1 LIEKDKIGNVSI
13 QKLYVFLKDS
23 KFFETFFVPY
33 TRATHTNLEDFCNY
47 IHLSVNTISKFKTAI
62 IEHDRELGIGTINLL
77 RIRKNDSNLNYTTFL
92 QFKFNT
98 MLDEGNFKVKIVNG
112 INNLSDIENKALYIS
127 EEEITSENFEE
138 IYLKLAFLNFSKSIP
153 EIEKLPNKSDELLHP
168 IENRNEILNFHESEV
183 LKLL

>member
-1 LIEKDKIGNVSI
+1 
-13 QKLYVFLKDS
+13 
-23 KFFETFFVPY
+23 
-33 TRATHTNLEDFCNY
+33 
-47 IHLSVNTISKFKTAI
+47 
-62 IEHDRELGIGTINLL
+62 
-77 RIRKNDSNLNYTTFL
+77 
-92 QFKFNT
+92 

-127 EEEITSENFEE
+127 EEEITSERFEE
-138 IYLKLAFLNFSKSIP
+138 VYLQLAFLNFSKSIP